1 MIVRGAL
8 ALFAALAL
16 AWMVVMLNDAHDLA
30 HGTAVPGGKTANLL
44 PILRTPATF
53 KARVDTVKAAQLL
66 NPDSQADLAIAGDYA
81 LRSAPGDLARALA
94 MTQTV
99 VRREPE
105 NLQAWVD
112 LLGIQEFRHDQ
123 AGARVAAARIH
134 LLDPKDTRGS

>member
-1 MIVRGAL
+1 MIVRGAI

-30 HGTAVPGGKTANLL
+30 HGTAVPGDKTANLL
-44 PILRTPATF
+44 PILRHPATF
-53 KARVDTVKAAQLL
+53 RARVDEVRAAKLL
-66 NPDSQADLAIAGDYA
+66 NPDSQPDLAIAGDYA
-81 LRSAPGDLARALA
+81 LRSAPGDLDRALA
-94 MTQTV
+94 ITQAV
-99 VRREPE
+99 VRREPD

-123 AGARVAAARIH
+123 AGARAAAAHIH